1 MGGVDGPGSGYA
13 DRMGIEEQRDE
24 LDPSEVQ
31 PTDNS
36 SGVPVDLD
44 RLDDIQEELEQKQ
57 P

>member
-1 MGGVDGPGSGYA
+1 VGGVDGPGSGYA